1 MAACKAKALK
11 LLLGMIS
18 LAFLAA
24 LAGQPSVQVSVNI
37 IGKDGNLIN
46 GALNF
51 SSLGLCHGDWANLLQ
66 HSPGGCQTWEW
77 LRKNMWLGRCISSDM
92 AQASLDDIF
101 FFLGWLMAHSGA
113 KAKLG
118 QKLAVDIAQQALPL
132 LLLSAGQWM
141 DQLGYM
147 KSAEHLQA
155 LPVLRTKAGK
165 LRKMMDPVN
174 RMLLLWKLR
183 KEKVQR
189 RKAAVTHDDLVAS
202 ETSWARKEALVDC
215 VLHQNALLSFM
226 KGHPKQV
233 ALSWD
238 PSNYGGKEILVVMGY
253 SKHLQSGFYAL
264 NQWLARMKLSDLD
277 DSLIKTA
284 REKKLERL
292 EGYNEIRG
300 LGKALE
306 SIDMHW
312 NDFRVPAGLVLRPLM
327 AHEYRVLRPETG
339 RVWIYNEQTQ
349 AAVPE
354 VPLDYYLGDIP
365 ALISISD
372 QGPINWAALNYLMW
386 SKQGHML
393 LCIRDP
399 FHRAWND
406 CKNSAK
412 KTTCK
417 LWRTI
422 LELCLLFNLSYGPFG
437 TSQFHYAE
445 RALLENFLST
455 ETFAGR
461 AWGKYQSLICME
473 RKIAEPMR
481 AEESMAMFGQLSA
494 LENFVN
500 KGPLIKLM
508 KWFSVFEGCCS
519 WDGDFFATKLIL
531 ESKMQDVGAEGD
543 AVEVV
548 PLEQE
553 ANQRH
558 PKEDDRAQLNALK
571 KRKGTW
577 ALAPGLVTEALI
589 AKKDVLMSVGRA
601 MWKMHADR
609 ARRLKTPGD
618 VSQHYI
624 KAAGEK
630 QWAAELVEMVAN
642 SLWRDETLQH
652 LLPRWCLHPEVL
664 GWHVEFFTHLL
675 EGRAM
680 SLTAFYCLPP
690 FKYAHLLSEVYGTAK
705 TAHQLARADFAA
717 LLKAE

>member
-1 MAACKAKALK
+1 MVPWSSEKMVILTMNLLRNFLCLMRAFSECHILWQLSWSGAREHTLILIRRSLSGCLVDVGLASDPHRILSDSGGSFYGFLSRVQCPSDQVHYRGDSLKKQESGCKWKDHTLESRAFLAFLMWLLQNRPVMAACKAKALK

-365 ALISISD
+365 ALIS
-372 QGPINWAALNYLMW
+372 A
-386 SKQGHML
+386 
-393 LCIRDP
+393 
-399 FHRAWND
+399 
-406 CKNSAK
+406 
-412 KTTCK
+412 
-417 LWRTI
+417 
-422 LELCLLFNLSYGPFG
+422 
-437 TSQFHYAE
+437 
-445 RALLENFLST
+445 
-455 ETFAGR
+455 
-461 AWGKYQSLICME
+461 
-473 RKIAEPMR
+473 
-481 AEESMAMFGQLSA
+481 
-494 LENFVN
+494 
-500 KGPLIKLM
+500 
-508 KWFSVFEGCCS
+508 
-519 WDGDFFATKLIL
+519 
-531 ESKMQDVGAEGD
+531 
-543 AVEVV
+543 
-548 PLEQE
+548 
-553 ANQRH
+553 
-558 PKEDDRAQLNALK
+558 
-571 KRKGTW
+571 
-577 ALAPGLVTEALI
+577 
-589 AKKDVLMSVGRA
+589 
-601 MWKMHADR
+601 
-609 ARRLKTPGD
+609 
-618 VSQHYI
+618 
-624 KAAGEK
+624 
-630 QWAAELVEMVAN
+630 
-642 SLWRDETLQH
+642 
-652 LLPRWCLHPEVL
+652 
-664 GWHVEFFTHLL
+664 
-675 EGRAM
+675 
-680 SLTAFYCLPP
+680 
-690 FKYAHLLSEVYGTAK
+690 
-705 TAHQLARADFAA
+705 
-717 LLKAE
+717 